1 VEVVVVDQVQE
12 PDRFVERVAGL
23 DVGKIELKVC
33 ADTRGR
39 GGLSQAGGADLLDA
53 DPVDLGVGGLAAH

>member
-23 DVGKIELKVC
+23 DVGKTELKACVRIPGD
-33 ADTRGR
+33 APGSRRQEVRTYSTRTR
-39 GGLSQAGGADLLDA
+39 SILE
-53 DPVDLGVGGLAAH
+53 